1 MALFVFANLNKH
13 GNLRK
18 RIIYRPTSQFS
29 FSPKGLG
36 PFVATRRFKYT
47 HEHDYLPPG
56 LYTDSKGEKYI
67 TPNWQKVHP
76 ETTLNDIEWVKP
88 KTKKVSVE
96 KQEFKFESKS
106 DPGHFY
112 NVTVKGDEV
121 DCTCAGKWRVKDRQ
135 KGCTHMQ
142 QVRKQ
147 LGI

>member
-1 MALFVFANLNKH
+1 MLYKFTHTNNY
-13 GNLRK
+13 GNLRH
-18 RIIYRPTSQFS
+18 RIIYRPEGKELGFN
-29 FSPKGLG
+29 PKNFG
-36 PFVATRRFKYT
+36 PFVNVEVFKYKY
-47 HEHDYLPPG
+47 EHSYLPPHLFVSNDG
-56 LYTDSKGEKYI
+56 QKYI
-67 TPNWQKVHP
+67 VPIWKKVLP
-76 ETTLNDIEWVKP
+76 ETTLEDIEWVKP
-88 KTKKVSVE
+88 KTKKVRVE

-121 DCTCAGKWRVKDRQ
+121 DCTCAGKWRAKDRQ